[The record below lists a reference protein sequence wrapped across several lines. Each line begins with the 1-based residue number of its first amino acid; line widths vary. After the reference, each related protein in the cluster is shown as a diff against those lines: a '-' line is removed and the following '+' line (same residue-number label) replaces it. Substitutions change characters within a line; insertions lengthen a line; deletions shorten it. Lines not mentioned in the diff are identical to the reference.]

1 MLGILTRILASSS
14 IIRGLA
20 RWRGGKIHP
29 ANAGDTGDMGLL
41 LGSELSPGLGS
52 GNPLDILAWRIP
64 RTEESGGYI

>member
-1 MLGILTRILASSS
+1 MV
-14 IIRGLA
+14 
-20 RWRGGKIHP
+20 KIHP